1 MRAIVSGG
9 AVWTLPARI
18 GWLAATVAGLSART
32 RPLRDSHSVC
42 AGAPHVVRAR
52 REPQPRTIMATQE
65 ERTPRDTDAEA
76 SGNRPL
82 QDVSNAMVALYKEL
96 FGRGPTKVRS
106 NYAGPDTL
114 LCTLE
119 NTFTAAETTLQRM
132 GEHSRLRDTR
142 TFFQY
147 AESDRFIKSVE
158 EITGRRVRAFVSGID
173 SQA

>member
-1 MRAIVSGG
+1 MSI
-9 AVWTLPARI
+9 
-18 GWLAATVAGLSART
+18 
-32 RPLRDSHSVC
+32 
-42 AGAPHVVRAR
+42 
-52 REPQPRTIMATQE
+52 E
-65 ERTPRDTDAEA
+65 ERTPRDVDAEA

-119 NTFTAAETTLQRM
+119 NTFTQAEKNLQTM
-132 GEHSRLRDTR
+132 GEHQRLRDMR

-147 AESDRFIKSVE
+147 SASTQFIERVE
-158 EITGRRVRAFVSGID
+158 TITGRQVRAFISGID
-173 SQA
+173 AAADVACELFLLEPEQ